1 MPEPHSSDHDPS
13 DPDSSAPESCGTGS
27 VAAVERMFPHVLRAK
42 ILLIGRDAL
51 RANKGRLHFVLI
63 ATDILPAHREEVL
76 RDLKHYPVVQHYTAA
91 ELENFFEFKGAK
103 AIGFTKSSLAQ
114 SIYAG
119 LKQYRLNKP
128 PAGPTPPKT
137 ATPPNPGDPA

>member
-1 MPEPHSSDHDPS
+1 MPDPQASD
-13 DPDSSAPESCGTGS
+13 SAAP
-27 VAAVERMFPHVLRAK
+27 VERLFPYALASK

-51 RANKGRLHFVLI
+51 RSNKGRLHFVLI
-63 ATDILPAHREEVL
+63 ATDIIEAHREEVL

-91 ELENFFEFKGAK
+91 ELEQFFQCPGAK
-103 AIGFTKSSLAQ
+103 AIGFTKSGLAQ

-128 PAGPTPPKT
+128 PAGPTPPKSAAQT
-137 ATPPNPGDPA
+137 TPDPTV

>member
-1 MPEPHSSDHDPS
+1 MTDHDPS
-13 DPDSSAPESCGTGS
+13 DSDSAAPDSSGAEP
-27 VAAVERMFPHVLRAK
+27 VAAVERMFSYVLRAK

-51 RANKGRLHFVLI
+51 RRNKGRLHFVLI

-137 ATPPNPGDPA
+137 SAPPTPTNPA